1 MANRKKIQNQMT
13 ELNPDISAIT
23 INVIGLNSH
32 IKYQF
37 GFKIDL
43 HAACNQE
50 THLKP
55 ITQKG

>member
-1 MANRKKIQNQMT
+1 MT

>member
-1 MANRKKIQNQMT
+1 MT

-32 IKYQF
+32 IKF
-37 GFKIDL
+37 GFKIEL

-55 ITQKG
+55 IIQKG